1 MEGLLRKVLGIKH
14 KNGHK
19 LIAVCK
25 TNGHGTL
32 DIDIQGES
40 SEREK
45 KEKRKIIH
53 QDTLWTK
60 HPTKSFGFL
69 IIFLVW
75 RWNSPLL
82 CFERCRSGK
91 RTGIIVHRCRGNK
104 SRLEKQRNG
113 MAAVPGDFAVWS
125 IPDLKGWLASRVT
138 LVLTTGVPDSSRLL
152 RTLFRASAI

>member
-45 KEKRKIIH
+45 GKKENNTSRH
-53 QDTLWTK
+53 TLDKASNKVIWFP
-60 HPTKSFGFL
+60 HHIFGLALEFTS
-69 IIFLVW
+69 
-75 RWNSPLL
+75 SPLL
-82 CFERCRSGK
+82 
-91 RTGIIVHRCRGNK
+91 
-104 SRLEKQRNG
+104 
-113 MAAVPGDFAVWS
+113 
-125 IPDLKGWLASRVT
+125 
-138 LVLTTGVPDSSRLL
+138 
-152 RTLFRASAI
+152 